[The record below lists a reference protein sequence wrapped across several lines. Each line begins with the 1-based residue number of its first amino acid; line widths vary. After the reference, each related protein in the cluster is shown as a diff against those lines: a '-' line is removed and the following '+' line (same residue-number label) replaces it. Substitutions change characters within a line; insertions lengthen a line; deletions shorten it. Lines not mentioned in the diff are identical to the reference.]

1 MSGMSK
7 TVTNQVLVF
16 PRSIFNDVFSLLFW
30 DAVQDQINAIE
41 STFSWLDSPE
51 AENSNDWVQAIPCAF
66 IRDDDGRRR
75 VLRRI
80 NDESRDDLKGKLSLI
95 VGGHIDDKR
104 ENDSFRLTVTFNLLR
119 ELEEEVGLFT
129 EEDPLP
135 IGVIVDASSNA
146 ASRHVAFIHETTA
159 NDVSLDA
166 PEEFMPRSKFSGI
179 FMDKSQLVE
188 KINHFDPWSKTL
200 IEDYVCR
207 GELNPIPRQ
216 TSFA

>member
-1 MSGMSK
+1 MNN
-7 TVTNQVLVF
+7 TEANEVLVF
-16 PRSIFNDVFSLLFW
+16 PRSIFGGVFSLLFW

-41 STFSWLDSPE
+41 SSFSWLERPE
-51 AENSNDWVQAIPCAF
+51 AEISDDWVQAIPCAL
-66 IRDDDGRRR
+66 IRDDEGRFC

-80 NDESRDDLKGKLSLI
+80 NDENRDDLKGKLSII
-95 VGGHIDDKR
+95 VGGHIDDRR

-129 EEDPLP
+129 EEDPIP

-159 NDVSLDA
+159 NHVSLSA
-166 PEEFMPRSKFSGI
+166 PEEFMPRSKYSGV
-179 FMDKSQLVE
+179 FMDEAELAE
-188 KINHFDPWSKTL
+188 KIDDFDPWSKML

-207 GELNPIPRQ
+207 GELDPIPRQ